1 MSLHLFDNLGLKA
14 LSLAIAVI
22 LWYGVSRDS
31 VVERSI
37 RVPVE
42 FQNTPEGLQIVGDAP
57 GSVDVRVRGASSL
70 LSRLEPGDI
79 VAVLDM
85 QTARPGQRMFHVLTD
100 EVRAPVG
107 MEIIQVNPPTIAVQ
121 FERTGT
127 RSVRVV
133 PFVEGQPA
141 QGHVI
146 EGISSD
152 PDRVEVIGP
161 ESRLRLLTQ
170 AITEPVSVADA
181 TGPVTDRVTVAVED
195 GMLRLKSP
203 KTTVVTVDVRPEPIE
218 RTLGGVRVQFRNVA
232 VGRAARTRPDTVNV
246 VLRGQREYLARVA
259 AADVS
264 VYVDLSSLGPGR
276 YVLPVRPEP
285 SQQFRVLRTDPT
297 SVQVSIR

>member
-1 MSLHLFDNLGLKA
+1 MNLNPFGNLGLKA

-70 LSRLEPGDI
+70 LSRLEAGDI

-85 QTARPGQRMFHVLTD
+85 HTARPGQRMFHVLTD

-107 MEIIQVNPPTIAVQ
+107 MEITQVNPPTITVQ

-127 RSVRVV
+127 RTVRVA
-133 PFVEGQPA
+133 PSVEGRPA
-141 QGHVI
+141 QGYVV

-152 PDRVEVIGP
+152 PDTVEVIGP
-161 ESRLRLLTQ
+161 ESRLQMLDQ
-170 AITEPVSVADA
+170 AITEPVSVANA
-181 TGPVTDRVTVAVED
+181 TAPVTDRVTVGVED
-195 GMLRLKSP
+195 GMLRLKSA
-203 KTTVVTVDVRPEPIE
+203 TTALVTVDVRPQPIE

-232 VGRAARTRPDTVNV
+232 IGRAARTRPDTVTV
-246 VLRGQREYLARVA
+246 VLRGQREYLARLA
-259 AADVS
+259 PADVS
-264 VYVDLSSLGPGR
+264 VFVDLSSLGPGR
-276 YVLPVRPEP
+276 YVLPVKPDP
-285 SQQFRVLRTDPT
+285 SEQFRVLRTEPAT
-297 SVQVSIR
+297 VQVTIR

>member
-1 MSLHLFDNLGLKA
+1 MNLNPFTNLGLKA

-42 FQNTPEGLQIVGDAP
+42 FQNTPDGLQIVGDAP

-70 LSRLEPGDI
+70 LSRIETGDV

-85 QTARPGQRMFHVLTD
+85 HTARPGQRMFHVLTD
-100 EVRAPVG
+100 EVRVPAG
-107 MEIIQVNPPTIAVQ
+107 MEITQVNPPTITVQ
-121 FERTGT
+121 LERTGT

-133 PFVEGQPA
+133 PAVEGKPA
-141 QGHVI
+141 EGYVV

-152 PDRVEVIGP
+152 PDHVEIVGP
-161 ESRLRLLTQ
+161 ESRLRLIDE
-170 AITEPVSVADA
+170 AITEPVSVANA
-181 TGPVTDRVTVAVED
+181 TRPVTDRVTVGVVD
-195 GMLRLKSP
+195 GMLRLKTP
-203 KTTVVTVDVRPEPIE
+203 TTAAVVVNVLPAPIE
-218 RTLGGVRVQFRNVA
+218 RTLGGVRVQFRNVP
-232 VGRAARTRPDTVNV
+232 VGRAARTRPDTVSV

-259 AADVS
+259 PADVS

-276 YVLPVRPEP
+276 YVLPVKPDA
-285 SQQFRVLRTDPT
+285 SDQLRVVRTDPAT
-297 SVQVSIR
+297 VQVNIR